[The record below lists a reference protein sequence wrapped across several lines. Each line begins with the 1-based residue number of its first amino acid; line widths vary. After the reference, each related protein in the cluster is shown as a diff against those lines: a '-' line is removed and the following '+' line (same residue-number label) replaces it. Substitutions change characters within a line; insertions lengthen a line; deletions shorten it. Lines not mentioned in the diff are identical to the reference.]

1 MPPPPVFNPQAPRA
15 NQAPAFVVNEHG
27 GGYSVSPDPP
37 AESRSRSV
45 LKWVG
50 ITLGIL
56 LFLGVG
62 VVILCVALANQ
73 PARRPKR
80 RRRRV
85 DDDY

>member
-15 NQAPAFVVNEHG
+15 NQVPAIVVNET
-27 GGYSVSPDPP
+27 GGYSVPADSP
-37 AESRSRSV
+37 AETRSRSV

-50 ITLGIL
+50 ITLGVL

-73 PARRPKR
+73 PDRRRPR
-80 RRRRV
+80 RRRRD